1 MGGFKEHG
9 AAGVVLPA
17 GSISATY
24 SATDLAITN
33 MFQQAAGPVT
43 SSVML
48 ASRSASCRSHNQNIQ
63 AVRCVVN
70 GVSRER
76 TLPDARNT
84 SPPRIRPHTS
94 LMT

>member
-9 AAGVVLPA
+9 AAERFCA
-17 GSISATY
+17 SSISATY
-24 SATDLAITN
+24 SATDLVITK

-63 AVRCVVN
+63 AVRCVLN
-70 GVSRER
+70 GMSRER
-76 TLPDARNT
+76 TLLIHGTPVLQQ
-84 SPPRIRPHTS
+84 IRPHTP